1 MQNNQG
7 MDEGKKI
14 LIFGAGRIGRSFI
27 GQLFSSAGYR
37 VVFVDVD
44 RALIDRLNTRGSY
57 PVVIR
62 DSRMPEEEKTITVT
76 GIEALHAEEEEKI
89 MAQIENADVLATS
102 VGKNGLSGLAGILDK
117 GIRSRYHKFPG
128 QPIDIILAENVR
140 DAGEFLHSALLERG
154 AAYPVS
160 DYVGLVET
168 SIGKMVPIM
177 TREQMAADPL
187 AIHAE
192 PYNTLILDG
201 KAFKNPVPAVPGLS
215 PKDNMKAWVD
225 RKIFIH
231 NMGHATLAYQA
242 NFHHPDLV
250 YTWEALELPDLH
262 QRTRKTMLQSA
273 AVLQRMYPDE
283 FSHKQLEEHTDDLLM
298 RFANRA
304 LGDTIFRV
312 GCDLPRKLGRDDRLL
327 VPILA
332 AIHHHLPYDRI
343 LEAWVK
349 GCSFSAAGE
358 DGKPLGRDLAFRQ
371 AYGMDYHRVLREHCR
386 LRSADHPALHHSL
399 ALITERL

>member
-1 MQNNQG
+1 

-44 RALIDRLNTRGSY
+44 RQLVESLSERKSY
-57 PVVIR
+57 PVMIR
-62 DSRMPEEEKTITVT
+62 DSKHPEEERTISVANITAIHSEEADKI
-76 GIEALHAEEEEKI
+76 IEHIKEAE
-89 MAQIENADVLATS
+89 VLATS
-102 VGKNGLSGLAGILDK
+102 VGKNGLYGLTGILDK
-117 GIRSRYHKFPG
+117 GILARYGRYPRK
-128 QPIDIILAENVR
+128 PIDIILAENVR
-140 DAGEFLHSALLERG
+140 NAADFLFAALLKRG
-154 AAYPVS
+154 AAYPVK

-177 TREQMAADPL
+177 TREQIAADPL
-187 AIHAE
+187 AVYAE

-201 KAFKNPVPAVPGLS
+201 RAFKNPVPGVPGLS

-231 NMGHATLAYQA
+231 NLGHAALAYQA
-242 NFHHPDLV
+242 NFHYPELV
-250 YTWEALELPDLH
+250 YTWEALEISDLYDK
-262 QRTRKTMLQSA
+262 TRATMLQSA
-273 AVLQRMYPDE
+273 VILESMYPDE
-283 FSHKQLEEHTDDLLM
+283 FDRGQLEDHTDDLLM
-298 RFANRA
+298 RFANKA

-332 AIHHHLPYDRI
+332 GISLGLPVD
-343 LEAWVK
+343 LVMDAWVK
-349 GCSFSAAGE
+349 GCSFRAVGE
-358 DGKPLGRDLAFRQ
+358 NGLELEGDRKFRLAF
-371 AYGMDYHRVLREHCR
+371 GLDYERILQEHCQ
-386 LRSADHPALHHSL
+386 LSPADHPELYHSL
-399 ALITERL
+399 KYRLL